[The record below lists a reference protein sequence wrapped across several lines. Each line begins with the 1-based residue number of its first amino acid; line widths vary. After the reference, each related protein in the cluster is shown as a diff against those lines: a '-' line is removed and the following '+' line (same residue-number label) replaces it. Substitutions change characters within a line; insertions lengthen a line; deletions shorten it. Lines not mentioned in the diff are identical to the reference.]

1 MLRLLAIIFLLIQNQ
16 TYSYGQLNEQDR
28 VAEYHARNH
37 KWPPLKS
44 NYIPQTEGWISNGK

>member
-1 MLRLLAIIFLLIQNQ
+1 MIRLLAIIFLLLIQNQ
-16 TYSYGQLNEQDR
+16 TYGQLNEQDR